1 MPVIEHVYDLPD
13 EDELAQLVGAAT
25 PHFAFQILARV
36 RAYLGALPPDH
47 ARVPELEGHIEAL
60 ERLGTHGETAGLRR
74 ADLPPS
80 RSLSS
85 GLAPPE

>member
-1 MPVIEHVYDLPD
+1 MPVIEHTYDLPD

-36 RAYLGALPPDH
+36 EAYLQALPPDH
-47 ARVPELEGHIEAL
+47 ARVPELQRHVEAL
-60 ERLGTHGETAGLRR
+60 RRLGLEGETAGLQR

-85 GLAPPE
+85 GLKPPE